1 MQMLPDPQYKTAD
14 GAALR
19 IWRDTAQN
27 RFLTEKFGRPI
38 FDEVILVEVIAPGSG
53 NSTPVFEL
61 ERTFDENMGHP
72 EPLRGAKYEELK
84 QFIEDFK
91 KTENGVG
98 DGSLSGTPLEQW
110 SEMTRSL
117 VATLK
122 AQGVYTVD
130 ALAALPDGKLN
141 VVGPDGRTWR
151 EKAKAYLENAKGGAY
166 ATELAAK
173 VENLSTELLAGQ
185 EREKAMATRI
195 QELENTH
202 RTAAT
207 APVADTPTKP
217 PKASKTAADAV
228 AEVAAAQAAPVNT
241 APATTSEELPII

>member
-27 RFLTEKFGRPI
+27 RFLSEKLGRPI
-38 FDEVILVEVIAPGSG
+38 FDEVIFVEVIAPGSG

-72 EPLRGAKYEELK
+72 DPLRGAKYEELK
-84 QFIEDFK
+84 QFVEDFK
-91 KTENGVG
+91 KAETGGG
-98 DGSLSGTPLEQW
+98 DGALSGTPLEQW
-110 SEMTRSL
+110 PEMNRSL

-130 ALAALPDGKLN
+130 ALASLPDGKLTI
-141 VVGPDGRTWR
+141 VGPDGRTWR
-151 EKAKAYLENAKGGAY
+151 EKAKAYLENAKDGAY

-173 VENLSTELLAGQ
+173 LENLMTELSAGQ
-185 EREKAMATRI
+185 EREKAMAARI
-195 QELENTH
+195 QELENTQ

-207 APVADTPTKP
+207 APDISAKKLKTE
-217 PKASKTAADAV
+217 KTAADAV
-228 AEVAAAQAAPVNT
+228 AEIAAAQAVPVT
-241 APATTSEELPII
+241 GEELPII